1 MQITLDF
8 NSNQIYN
15 MLNWLDVNEK
25 LNIVK
30 KLEEDTFE
38 YRLDKLRNSIPNSD
52 ITNED
57 IIKEVKKIINH
68 GAYYGL

>member
-1 MQITLDF
+1 M
-8 NSNQIYN
+8 
-15 MLNWLDVNEK
+15 DVNEK